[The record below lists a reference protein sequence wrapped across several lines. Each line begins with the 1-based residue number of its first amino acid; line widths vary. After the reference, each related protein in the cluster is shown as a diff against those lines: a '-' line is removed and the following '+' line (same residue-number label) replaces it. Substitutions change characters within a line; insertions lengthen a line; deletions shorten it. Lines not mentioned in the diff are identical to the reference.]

1 MRKRILDPSRSVRA
15 SAEFD
20 GGWLDL
26 RDIATV
32 EVTSED
38 DRFPIESVFGA
49 DGGTGW
55 RASQPGRQ
63 LIRIVFDEPASLR
76 RIRLRFVE
84 DESERTQEFSLRW
97 CPAAGGST
105 EIFRQQWNFSPAGSR
120 TELEEYAVS
129 LEGVS
134 ALELAIQPDL
144 NRNDSIATLAEWRVG
159 GHR

>member
-38 DRFPIESVFGA
+38 DRFPIES
-49 DGGTGW
+49 
-55 RASQPGRQ
+55 
-63 LIRIVFDEPASLR
+63 VFDEPASLR